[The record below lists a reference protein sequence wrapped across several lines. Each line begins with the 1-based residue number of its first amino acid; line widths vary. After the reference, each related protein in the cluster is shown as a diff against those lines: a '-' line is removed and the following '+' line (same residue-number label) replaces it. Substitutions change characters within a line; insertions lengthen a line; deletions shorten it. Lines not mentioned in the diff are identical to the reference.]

1 MLGLLYA
8 MEGLPYI
15 DTQTQTNLVFCYYT
29 VSKAFIYNLPV
40 YQ

>member
-1 MLGLLYA
+1 MQWKA
-8 MEGLPYI
+8 YI